1 MQVNESAA
9 ARVECCHGTAGLR
22 HRDKS
27 DMSGPRVNLL
37 RAQFPAFLGR
47 ELHYLDSAATAQMPQ
62 AVIDAVTEY
71 DTRYRANVH
80 GEVYHLACRAITAY
94 EDARAAIGRLL
105 NAASPKEV
113 VFTYGATSSINLLAA
128 TLGERIGEGDE
139 IVLSGLEHHSN
150 LIPWQQLAA
159 RRGAVLKF
167 LGVTDD
173 GRIDGATL
181 ERAVTSRCRLIA
193 VTHCSNVTG
202 AITDVA
208 PLVAAARAVGARIM
222 LDGAQAI
229 PHMPVDVQRLGV
241 DFYAFSGH
249 KLYGPTGIGV
259 LWGRHEL
266 LAGLGPFMTGGQMT
280 AAATLTSARFADP
293 PQRFEAGTPPIGAAI
308 GLGAAAEWADA
319 QDWPSIMAEERR
331 LTARILEKLSAM
343 RAVRIL
349 GPTDM
354 ERRIGV
360 VSFVTS
366 LIEPLALCRVLDDR
380 GVAVR
385 YGNHCAQPLLA
396 HLGVDGALRA
406 SLAPYVDDADVDV
419 LLETL
424 EHTLH

>member
-1 MQVNESAA
+1 MTRYRPNP
-9 ARVECCHGTAGLR
+9 L
-22 HRDKS
+22 K
-27 DMSGPRVNLL
+27 
-37 RAQFPAFLGR
+37 AQFPAFRGR

-80 GEVYHLACRAITAY
+80 GEVHHLACRAITAY
-94 EDARAAIGRLL
+94 ADARASVGRLL
-105 NAASPKEV
+105 NARSPNEI
-113 VFTYGATSSINLLAA
+113 VFTYGTTSSINLMAA
-128 TLGERIGEGDE
+128 TLGEQLGYGDE

-150 LIPWQQLAA
+150 LLPWQRLAQ

-181 ERAVTSRCRLIA
+181 DNAVTSRCRLIA

-202 AITDVA
+202 AVTEVE
-208 PLVAAARAVGARIM
+208 PLVRAARAVGARIM

-229 PHMPVDVQRLGV
+229 PHMPVDVQRLGI

-249 KLYGPTGIGV
+249 KLFGPTGVGV
-259 LWGRHEL
+259 LWGRQEL
-266 LAGLGPFMTGGQMT
+266 LAELGPFMTGGQMT
-280 AAATLTSARFADP
+280 AAATLTSARYADP

-308 GLGAAAEWADA
+308 GLGAAAEWVGG
-319 QDWPSIMAEERR
+319 QDWPAIMAEEQR
-331 LTARILEKLSAM
+331 LTARILEKLSTM
-343 RAVRIL
+343 RAVRVI
-349 GPTDM
+349 GPTDLA
-354 ERRIGV
+354 RRIGV

-366 LIEPLALCRVLDDR
+366 LIDPFALCRVLDDR

-385 YGNHCAQPLLA
+385 YGNHCAQPLLTRM
-396 HLGVDGALRA
+396 GVDGAVRA

>member
-1 MQVNESAA
+1 MTRYRPNP
-9 ARVECCHGTAGLR
+9 L
-22 HRDKS
+22 K
-27 DMSGPRVNLL
+27 
-37 RAQFPAFLGR
+37 AQFPAFRGR

-80 GEVYHLACRAITAY
+80 GEVHHLACRAITAY
-94 EDARAAIGRLL
+94 ADARASVGRLL
-105 NAASPKEV
+105 NARSPNEI
-113 VFTYGATSSINLLAA
+113 VFTYGTTSSINLLAA
-128 TLGERIGEGDE
+128 TLGEQLGNGDE

-150 LIPWQQLAA
+150 LLPWQRLAQ

-181 ERAVTSRCRLIA
+181 DNAVTSRCRLIA

-202 AITDVA
+202 AVTEVE
-208 PLVAAARAVGARIM
+208 PLVRAARAVGARIM

-229 PHMPVDVQRLGV
+229 PHMPVDVQRLGI

-249 KLYGPTGIGV
+249 KLFGPTGVGV
-259 LWGRHEL
+259 LWGRQEL
-266 LAGLGPFMTGGQMT
+266 LAELGPFMTGGQMT
-280 AAATLTSARFADP
+280 AAATLTSARYADP

-308 GLGAAAEWADA
+308 GLGAAAEWVGA
-319 QDWPSIMAEERR
+319 QDWPAIMAEEQR
-331 LTARILEKLSAM
+331 LTARILEKLSTM
-343 RAVRIL
+343 RAVRVI
-349 GPTDM
+349 GPTDLA
-354 ERRIGV
+354 RRIGV

-366 LIEPLALCRVLDDR
+366 LIDPFALCRVLDDR

-385 YGNHCAQPLLA
+385 YGNHCAQPLLTRM
-396 HLGVDGALRA
+396 GVDGAVRA

>member
-1 MQVNESAA
+1 MTRYRPNP
-9 ARVECCHGTAGLR
+9 L
-22 HRDKS
+22 K
-27 DMSGPRVNLL
+27 
-37 RAQFPAFLGR
+37 AQFPAFRGR

-80 GEVYHLACRAITAY
+80 GEVHHLACRAITAY
-94 EDARAAIGRLL
+94 ADARASVGRLL
-105 NAASPKEV
+105 NARSPNEI
-113 VFTYGATSSINLLAA
+113 VFTYGTTSSINLLAA
-128 TLGERIGEGDE
+128 TLGEQLGNGDE

-150 LIPWQQLAA
+150 LLPWQRLAQ

-181 ERAVTSRCRLIA
+181 DNAVTSRCRLIA

-202 AITDVA
+202 AVTEVE
-208 PLVAAARAVGARIM
+208 PLVRAARAVGARIM

-229 PHMPVDVQRLGV
+229 PHMPVDVQRLGI

-249 KLYGPTGIGV
+249 KLFGPTGVGV
-259 LWGRHEL
+259 LWGRQEL
-266 LAGLGPFMTGGQMT
+266 LAELGPFMTGGQMT
-280 AAATLTSARFADP
+280 AAATLTSARYADP

-308 GLGAAAEWADA
+308 GLGAAAEWVGA
-319 QDWPSIMAEERR
+319 QDWPAIMAEEQR
-331 LTARILEKLSAM
+331 LTARILEKLSTM
-343 RAVRIL
+343 RAVRVI
-349 GPTDM
+349 GPTDLA
-354 ERRIGV
+354 RRIGV

-366 LIEPLALCRVLDDR
+366 LIDPFALCRVLDDR
-380 GVAVR
+380 SVAVR
-385 YGNHCAQPLLA
+385 YGNHCAQPLLTRM
-396 HLGVDGALRA
+396 GVDGAVRA

>member
-1 MQVNESAA
+1 M
-9 ARVECCHGTAGLR
+9 T
-22 HRDKS
+22 
-27 DMSGPRVNLL
+27 GPRVNPL
-37 RAQFPAFLGR
+37 RAQFPAFRGR

-80 GEVYHLACRAITAY
+80 GEVHHLACRAITAY

-105 NAASPKEV
+105 NAASPKEI

-229 PHMPVDVQRLGV
+229 PHMPVDVRRLGV

-280 AAATLTSARFADP
+280 AEATLTSARFAGP

-308 GLGAAAEWADA
+308 GLGAAAEWVGA

-331 LTARILEKLSAM
+331 LTARILEKLSTM
-343 RAVRIL
+343 RAVRVL

-366 LIEPLALCRVLDDR
+366 LLDPMALCRVLDDR

-396 HLGVDGALRA
+396 RLGVDGALRA
-406 SLAPYVDDADVDV
+406 SLAPYVDDTDVDV